1 MKQYEGLFIL
11 DTEDSATGVDGLIEG
26 VGSLISEAGGKVLKE
41 QKLERRA
48 FARVA
53 NRKHTG
59 GFYVSLIFEM
69 EPGQLKAFNIALAKR
84 PEVFRT
90 QITLAPAEP
99 VAPAQPVA
107 D

>member
-1 MKQYEGLFIL
+1 VKEYEGLFIL
-11 DTEDSATGVDGLIEG
+11 DTENSATGVDGIIEN
-26 VGSLISEAGGKVLKE
+26 VGALISEAGGKVLKE
-41 QKLERRA
+41 QKLERKA

-69 EPGQLKAFNIALAKR
+69 EPSQLKDFNTVLAKR
-84 PEVFRT
+84 PEVFRA
-90 QITLAPAEP
+90 QITYAPAEP
-99 VAPAQPVA
+99 VA

>member
-1 MKQYEGLFIL
+1 VKAYEGLFIL
-11 DTEDSATGVDGLIEG
+11 DTEDSATGVDGIIES
-26 VGSLISEAGGKVLKE
+26 VGTLISEAGGKVLKE
-41 QKLERRA
+41 QKLERKA

-69 EPGQLKAFNIALAKR
+69 EPGQLKDFNTALAKR
-84 PEVFRT
+84 PEVFRA
-90 QITLAPAEP
+90 QITYAPAEP
-99 VAPAQPVA
+99 VA

>member
-1 MKQYEGLFIL
+1 MKAYEGLFIL
-11 DTEDSATGVDGLIEG
+11 DTEDSATGVDGIIES
-26 VGSLISEAGGKVLKE
+26 VGTLISEAGGKVLKE
-41 QKLERRA
+41 QKLERKA

-69 EPGQLKAFNIALAKR
+69 EPGQLKDFNTALAKR
-84 PEVFRT
+84 PEVFRA
-90 QITLAPAEP
+90 QITYAPAEP
-99 VAPAQPVA
+99 VA

>member
-1 MKQYEGLFIL
+1 MKEYEGLFIL
-11 DTEDSATGVDGLIEG
+11 DTEDSATGVDGIIEN
-26 VGSLISEAGGKVLKE
+26 VGTLISEAGGKVLKE
-41 QKLERRA
+41 QKLERKA

-69 EPGQLKAFNIALAKR
+69 EPGQLKDFNTALAKR
-84 PEVFRT
+84 PEVFRA
-90 QITLAPAEP
+90 QITYAPAEP
-99 VAPAQPVA
+99 VA